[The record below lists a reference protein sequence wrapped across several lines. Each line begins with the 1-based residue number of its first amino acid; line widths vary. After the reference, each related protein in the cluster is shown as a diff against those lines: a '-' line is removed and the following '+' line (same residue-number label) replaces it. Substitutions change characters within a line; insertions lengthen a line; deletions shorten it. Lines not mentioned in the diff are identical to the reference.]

1 MSDSEKM
8 DKVGLPVT
16 QDDEFLILV
25 DWRVREGTFW
35 RSRHSV
41 GSRVGHTKFETLRKR
56 RVEPTVAL
64 I

>member
-8 DKVGLPVT
+8 DKVGVPVT
-16 QDDEFLILV
+16 QDDEFLVLV
-25 DWRVREGTFW
+25 DWRVREGTCW
-35 RSRHSV
+35 RSGHAV
-41 GSRVGHTKFETLRKR
+41 GNGVGHTKFETLRKR